1 MSRLIKN
8 VSSKI
13 AINVFYKS
21 HIFYFFQ
28 HIKFC
33 SLTLWLITNRVC
45 HDNAVGILH
54 LVFNLYRL
62 K

>member
-28 HIKFC
+28 HIKFLQSHPLAHYQQ
-33 SLTLWLITNRVC
+33 SLLIQ
-45 HDNAVGILH
+45 
-54 LVFNLYRL
+54 
-62 K
+62 

>member
-13 AINVFYKS
+13 TINVFYKS

-28 HIKFC
+28 HIGLC
-33 SLTLWLITNRVC
+33 SLTLWLVANRVC

-54 LVFNLYRL
+54 LVFNLYRS

>member
-21 HIFYFFQ
+21 HIFYFFSTHKILQ
-28 HIKFC
+28 SHPLTHYQQ
-33 SLTLWLITNRVC
+33 SLLI
-45 HDNAVGILH
+45 
-54 LVFNLYRL
+54 
-62 K
+62 

>member
-13 AINVFYKS
+13 AINVFYES

-28 HIKFC
+28 YIKFC
-33 SLTLWLITNRVC
+33 SLTRWLITNRVC
-45 HDNAVGILH
+45 
-54 LVFNLYRL
+54 
-62 K
+62 

>member
-21 HIFYFFQ
+21 HIFHFSTHKILQSRLLAHYQ
-28 HIKFC
+28 Q
-33 SLTLWLITNRVC
+33 SLLIQ
-45 HDNAVGILH
+45 
-54 LVFNLYRL
+54 
-62 K
+62 

>member
-21 HIFYFFQ
+21 YIFCFLTHKILQSHPLAHYQ
-28 HIKFC
+28 Q
-33 SLTLWLITNRVC
+33 SLLIQ
-45 HDNAVGILH
+45 
-54 LVFNLYRL
+54 
-62 K
+62 

>member
-28 HIKFC
+28 YIKFC
-33 SLTLWLITNRVC
+33 SLTLGLITNRVC
-45 HDNAVGILH
+45 
-54 LVFNLYRL
+54 
-62 K
+62 

>member
-21 HIFYFFQ
+21 HIFYFF
-28 HIKFC
+28 
-33 SLTLWLITNRVC
+33 
-45 HDNAVGILH
+45 VGILH
-54 LVFNLYRL
+54 LVEGFQPVSTVQLETYCSLFILNY
-62 K
+62 

>member
-1 MSRLIKN
+1 M
-8 VSSKI
+8 SSKI
-13 AINVFYKS
+13 TINVFYKS

-45 HDNAVGILH
+45 QYNKVGILH
-54 LVFNLYRL
+54 LVFNLYRS

>member
-1 MSRLIKN
+1 M
-8 VSSKI
+8 SSKI

-21 HIFYFFQ
+21 HIFSFFQ
-28 HIKFC
+28 HIGLC
-33 SLTLWLITNRVC
+33 SLTLWLVANRVC

-54 LVFNLYRL
+54 LVFNLYRS

>member
-1 MSRLIKN
+1 M
-8 VSSKI
+8 SSKI

-28 HIKFC
+28 YIKFC

-45 HDNAVGILH
+45 
-54 LVFNLYRL
+54 
-62 K
+62 

>member
-28 HIKFC
+28 HIKLQSHPLAHYQQ
-33 SLTLWLITNRVC
+33 SLLIQ
-45 HDNAVGILH
+45 
-54 LVFNLYRL
+54 
-62 K
+62 

>member
-28 HIKFC
+28 YIKFC

-45 HDNAVGILH
+45 KYNKVGILH
-54 LVFNLYRL
+54 LVFNLYRS

>member
-1 MSRLIKN
+1 M
-8 VSSKI
+8 SSKI
-13 AINVFYKS
+13 AINVFYKL

-28 HIKFC
+28 YIKFC

-54 LVFNLYRL
+54 LVFNLYRS